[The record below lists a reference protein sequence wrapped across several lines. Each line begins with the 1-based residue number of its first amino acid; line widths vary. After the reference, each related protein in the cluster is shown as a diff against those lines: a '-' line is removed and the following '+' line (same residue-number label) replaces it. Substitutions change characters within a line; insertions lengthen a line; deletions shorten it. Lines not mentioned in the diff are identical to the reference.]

1 MASPQVPIDV
11 DPESGV
17 WRTDGLPMLYVPRH
31 FFVNNHLAVEAAL
44 GREAY
49 AELLYE
55 AGYRSAYSW
64 CEQEA
69 RTHGLGG
76 FDVFHHY
83 MRRISQRGWG
93 QFAVQRLDE
102 AAGAATVRVDHSAL
116 VEAFAQQPA
125 REPTG
130 GGGSPRLCYMFAG
143 WFPGALAWCGQNLGR
158 RLELT
163 GGEVRCG
170 AETGQDHCLFETR
183 SDQP

>member
-31 FFVNNHLAVEAAL
+31 FFINNHLAVEAAL
-44 GREAY
+44 GRKAY

-64 CEQEA
+64 CEKEA

-76 FDVFHHY
+76 FDVFRHY

-93 QFAVQRLDE
+93 RFSVQRLDE
-102 AAGAATVRVDHSAL
+102 AAGTATVRVDHSTF
-116 VEAFAQQPA
+116 VEAFAGQPA

-130 GGGSPRLCYMFAG
+130 GDGSPRLCYMFAG
-143 WFPGALAWCGQNLGR
+143 WFPGALAWCGENLGR
-158 RLELT
+158 RPELKS
-163 GGEVRCG
+163 EELHCG
-170 AETGQDHCLFETR
+170 AEAGQDHCLFETR
-183 SDQP
+183 AAQP